1 MGSKKSEYLC
11 LFPHITLA
19 HLNTGRSFRK
29 RGSVP
34 SIEEEEY
41 IFWIMLGDGTSHL
54 CKIMS
59 KYISG
64 DVQKLMGRRFKMMI
78 RA

>member
-1 MGSKKSEYLC
+1 
-11 LFPHITLA
+11 
-19 HLNTGRSFRK
+19 
-29 RGSVP
+29 
-34 SIEEEEY
+34 
-41 IFWIMLGDGTSHL
+41 MLGDGTSHL

-64 DVQKLMGRRFKMMI
+64 DVQKVMGRRFKMMI